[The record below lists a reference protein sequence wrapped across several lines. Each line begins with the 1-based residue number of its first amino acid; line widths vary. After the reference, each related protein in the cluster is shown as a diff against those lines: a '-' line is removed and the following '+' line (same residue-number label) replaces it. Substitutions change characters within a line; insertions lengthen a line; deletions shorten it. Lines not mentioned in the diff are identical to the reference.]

1 MLEFHYGQ
9 FLLILCVSKNLVIKN
24 NSRNHILP
32 SSEFFYFAICF
43 SFCSFCLFRTSLN
56 YFFNYILCCAY
67 LLKSLLGEYHK
78 REIYLNTLN
87 WYIYGPLPR
96 VSVWGIGY
104 IFNALSSSLKWCFNL
119 QLQLVSSLKLR
130 QRSEYLYRFF
140 SGYMCVQIP
149 KNMVEI
155 FEAF

>member
-1 MLEFHYGQ
+1 MGSFYW
-9 FLLILCVSKNLVIKN
+9 FCVFQKNLIKN
-24 NSRNHILP
+24 NSRNHILLN
-32 SSEFFYFAICF
+32 FFILLFASLFVVSVCLGLLWTIFSITFFAVHICW
-43 SFCSFCLFRTSLN
+43 SL
-56 YFFNYILCCAY
+56 Y
-67 LLKSLLGEYHK
+67 LVNITK
-78 REIYLNTLN
+78 EIYLNTLN

-155 FEAF
+155 FKAF